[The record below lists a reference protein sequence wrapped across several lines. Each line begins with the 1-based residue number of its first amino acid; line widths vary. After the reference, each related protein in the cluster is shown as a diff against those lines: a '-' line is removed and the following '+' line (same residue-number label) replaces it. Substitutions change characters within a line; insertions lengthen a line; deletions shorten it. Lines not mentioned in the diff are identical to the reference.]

1 MTVQG
6 KVRELPDIEIHPA
19 HITLKKLSKLVFL
32 SKEELERV
40 LIRHISF
47 NGGNKS
53 IWLDKT
59 KIIE

>member
-6 KVRELPDIEIHPA
+6 KVREQPDIEIHPA
-19 HITLKKLSKLVFL
+19 IITLKMLSKFVFL
-32 SKEELERV
+32 TKEELERV